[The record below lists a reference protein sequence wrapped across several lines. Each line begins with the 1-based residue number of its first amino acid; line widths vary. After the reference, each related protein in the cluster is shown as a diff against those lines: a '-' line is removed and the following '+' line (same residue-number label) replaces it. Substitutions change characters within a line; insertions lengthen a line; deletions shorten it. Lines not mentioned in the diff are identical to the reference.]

1 MSNGEGHGHSVLS
14 NVVVTHRLR
23 RQAFLLEYIT
33 VAWNIF
39 EGVAAILVG
48 LAAGSVALVGFGL
61 DSSVEVVAS
70 LVVVWD
76 LQGVERRR
84 ERRALRVIGT
94 AYLVVAAY
102 ILFEALRSLIAADR
116 PSGSPLGVALTSMT
130 VAAMLALFAGKQW
143 VGSRLGSQTVLADA
157 RFSLVDGLLAASVM
171 AGLVLNLVA
180 GWWWADPTFA
190 LVLSAAA
197 GREGI
202 ESLRA
207 DGAKG

>member
-1 MSNGEGHGHSVLS
+1 LS
-14 NVVVTHRLR
+14 NVVATRRLR
-23 RQAFLLEYIT
+23 RRAFLLEYVT

-48 LAAGSVALVGFGL
+48 LAASSVALVGFGL

-70 LVVVWD
+70 LVVVWE
-76 LQGVERRR
+76 LQGGERRR

-130 VAAMLALFAGKQW
+130 AAAMLALFAGKQW

-180 GWWWADPTFA
+180 GWWWADPAFA
-190 LVLSAAA
+190 LVLAAAA

-202 ESLRA
+202 GSLS
-207 DGAKG
+207 GAEG